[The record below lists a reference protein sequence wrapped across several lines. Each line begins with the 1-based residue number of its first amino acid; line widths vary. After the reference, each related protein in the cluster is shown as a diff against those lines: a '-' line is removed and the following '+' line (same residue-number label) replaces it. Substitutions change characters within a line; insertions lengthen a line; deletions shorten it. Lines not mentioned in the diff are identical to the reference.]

1 VSSLGTGFDT
11 LLTRG
16 ALGALA
22 AVAVWVVLVV
32 TSVALEARSGGRVR
46 VADRTGC
53 PPAVR
58 RWLLGLFVACFAGV
72 AAPAAA
78 SGPGSGP
85 GSGGTDGSVV
95 AALDG
100 LPLPDRTTSDPGSG
114 SEPTKGFVRVQPGD
128 SLWGIARAT
137 LPDGAPDFAI
147 AAATARLYLANRPTI
162 GDDPDLI
169 IPGQRL
175 RIPSTNH
182 PTATTPLSE
191 DR

>member
-16 ALGALA
+16 ALGALTM
-22 AVAVWVVLVV
+22 VAGWGVLVV

-53 PPAVR
+53 PPVVR
-58 RWLLGLFVACFAGV
+58 RWLLGLFVALFAGV

-85 GSGGTDGSVV
+85 GSGGTDGAVV
-95 AALDG
+95 AAPDG
-100 LPLPDRTTSDPGSG
+100 LPLPDRTTSDPGRGSG
-114 SEPTKGFVRVQPGD
+114 WTAAFVRVRPGD
-128 SLWGIARAT
+128 SLWSIARAT
-137 LPDGAPDFAI
+137 LRDGASDIAI
-147 AAATARLYLANRPTI
+147 AAETARFYAVNRATI

-169 IPGQRL
+169 VPGQRL
-175 RIPSTNH
+175 RIPPTTH
-182 PTATTPLSE
+182 PAATTPLSE